1 MCRREQRGGAFSII
15 VPACDEERS
24 PLDGQTESAM
34 HGKITKFRSDMGVG
48 VIEADNGRKYRF
60 SHSQIRNGAPE
71 LIGQNVDFLLVA
83 SRPTDIIMMCG
94 SPWTAFGGIGRR

>member
-1 MCRREQRGGAFSII
+1 
-15 VPACDEERS
+15 
-24 PLDGQTESAM
+24 M

-60 SHSQIRNGAPE
+60 SHAPIRNGAPE
-71 LIGQNVDFLLVA
+71 LIGQSVDFLLVA

>member
-1 MCRREQRGGAFSII
+1 MCRREQRAGSTSII
-15 VPACDEERS
+15 VAICSEGDHRS
-24 PLDGQTESAM
+24 MGQTESAM

-48 VIEADNGRKYRF
+48 VIEADNGRRYRF

-71 LIGQNVDFLLVA
+71 LIGQSVDFLVVS
-83 SRPTDIIMMCG
+83 SRPTDIIMMQG